1 MTRAGRILKKPR
13 DVSDW
18 IIKGSGYVLITA
30 FAALCLFPF
39 LLILSAS
46 FSSEKLLTL
55 QGVRIWPRE
64 FTLFAYR
71 LVFENPHMM
80 IGSYAV
86 TICLTVSGTAAGLFL
101 TAMTAYVLQRPD
113 FPLRGPLSLF
123 FYFTTLFSGG
133 LIPFYLLV
141 TRHLRLGNNYLAIL
155 LPSLLSAWNIIMMKN
170 FLKTIPHALTESALI
185 DGANDF
191 TIFVRI
197 ILPMAVP
204 SLATIGL
211 FIALGYWNEWY
222 NSMLFLNSSKV
233 QYRPLQLFLYNLI
246 NKADYIRNSAARS
259 NIPMQDVPLESMKMA
274 SAIIATGPVVL
285 FYPFVQKYFISGISI
300 GAVKG

>member
-1 MTRAGRILKKPR
+1 MKKKKQYDISDILIKSAG
-13 DVSDW
+13 
-18 IIKGSGYVLITA
+18 YFFITV
-30 FAALCLFPF
+30 FSVLCLFPF

-46 FSSEKLLTL
+46 FSSERLLTL
-55 QGVRIWPRE
+55 HGVSILPRG

-71 LVFENPHMM
+71 LVFENPDMM
-80 IGSYAV
+80 IGAYMV
-86 TICLTVSGTAAGLFL
+86 TAALTVSGTAAGLFL
-101 TAMTAYVLQRPD
+101 TAMTAYTLQRPD
-113 FPLRGPLSLF
+113 FSLRGPLSLF

-133 LIPFYLLV
+133 LIPFYLLI
-141 TRHLRLGNNYLAIL
+141 TRYLKLGNNYLAIL
-155 LPSLLSAWNIIMMKN
+155 LPSLISAWNIIMMKN
-170 FLKTIPHALTESALI
+170 FLKSIPHAMTESAII

-191 TIFVRI
+191 VIFTRI

-211 FIALGYWNEWY
+211 FIALAYWNEWY
-222 NSMLFLNSSKV
+222 NAMLFLNSSKV
-233 QYRPLQLFLYNLI
+233 RYRPLQLFLYNLI

-274 SAIIATGPVVL
+274 AAIVATGPVVL
-285 FYPFVQKYFISGISI
+285 FYPFVQKYFIKGINI